1 VTPGI
6 SLQLRA
12 TANFIALC
20 LYNGSM
26 GIDQRIAVIGAG
38 NLGSA
43 LIAGLLQSNEAV
55 PEQLLATTGT
65 PERAEKLAKAYAI
78 RATAGN
84 NAEVASQGDIVVLA
98 VKPKNI
104 HLVLNEIRGSL
115 RPDQIL
121 ISLAAAVPIIVLE
134 NWLGQPMPVFR
145 ALPNLAMRVR
155 ESATAIAANS
165 NATPEHRQI
174 VEHIFQAVGTTVFG
188 TNETIEVVTALGG
201 SGPGFLYWIMEALTQ
216 GGVDAGMSFEA
227 ASAMTR
233 QTILGAALL
242 VRETGLD
249 PAVLRA
255 QVTTPN
261 GTTAAGI
268 AEMEK
273 RGAREALIA
282 AVAVATERGREIGR
296 QLAAQPAL

>member
-1 VTPGI
+1 
-6 SLQLRA
+6 
-12 TANFIALC
+12 
-20 LYNGSM
+20 M
-26 GIDQRIAVIGAG
+26 GIHQQIAVLGAG

-43 LIAGLLQSNEAV
+43 LIAGLLASKQAV
-55 PEQLLATTGT
+55 SGQILATTGT
-65 PERAEKLAKAYAI
+65 AERAERLAKAHSI

-84 NAEVASQGDIVVLA
+84 NADVAAQADIVIIS
-98 VKPKNI
+98 VKPKNV
-104 HLVLNEIRGSL
+104 HLVLDEIRGSL
-115 RPDQIL
+115 RPEQVL
-121 ISLAAAVPIIVLE
+121 VSLAAAVPISVLE
-134 NWLGQPMPVFR
+134 TWLGRPMPVFR

-165 NATPEHRQI
+165 HATPEHRQA
-174 VEHIFQAVGTTVFG
+174 VERIFQAVGTTVFG

-233 QTILGAALL
+233 QTILGGALL

-296 QLAAQPAL
+296 QLAEQ